1 MAQKDSFTTP
11 TGSAHEASDS
21 IANHLAG
28 IAYPLSISFKIM
40 ALASQATV
48 TDANGRVLIYT
59 KQKMFKFREHV
70 EIFTEKSKN
79 VLLAEIKANKVIDWS
94 ARYNIT
100 GANGGGIG
108 SVGRKGWRSMWKA
121 HYECFNPDSIAP
133 DFSIREANPWTKV
146 ADGFFGEIPILGM
159 FSGYFFHPSFVATR
173 ADGHPAMKVTKEAAM
188 WEGKFTIE
196 KLGDLSPREE
206 LNLIL
211 SFMMLILLERKRG

>member
-1 MAQKDSFTTP
+1 MAQEESFTTP
-11 TGSAHEASDS
+11 IGSAHVSSSS

-28 IAYPLSISFKIM
+28 VAYPLSISFKVM
-40 ALASQATV
+40 ALSSQATV

-70 EIFTEKSKN
+70 EIFTEKSKS

-94 ARYNIT
+94 ARYNFT
-100 GANGGGIG
+100 EADGAEIG

-121 HYECFNPDSIAP
+121 HYECFNPGDAVP
-133 DFSIREANPWTKV
+133 DFSIREANPWAKV
-146 ADGFFGEIPILGM
+146 ADGFLGEIPIIGM
-159 FSGYFFHPSFVATR
+159 FTGYFFHPSFVATR
-173 ADGHPAMKVTKEAAM
+173 TDGAPAMKITKQAAM
-188 WEGKFTIE
+188 WEGKFSIE
-196 KLGDLSPREE
+196 KLGELSAREE